1 MSCEGIIQS
10 QKDSGQIEDANAKTE
25 DSEAYFQINL
35 NYKCA
40 DICQDIDFNNQDV
53 SSPLINIQNVRLI
66 PTNSPEQEN
75 SDCKTA
81 ELLVQDTGSCS
92 GDVWLKSN
100 VANDIDSLLRSESTE
115 TGCRLS
121 AESNNT
127 VHADLTRKKYV
138 VTTSSD
144 GLLSFDLL
152 ADLPENT
159 EAPSN
164 SQNDSD
170 RILTLPEDDAGS
182 VTLLERG
189 DDLEQGRLTIPDR
202 KKRRSDL
209 DNSSVQ
215 IVALSLS
222 DTGSE
227 CSEESYAKEKSIVKD
242 LNCKIAFQDV
252 LKDKLES
259 QNGPVCRKY
268 GTEFDTSKDIED
280 LSEFN
285 LFTFPVDSVFQIDAN
300 DDVNNLHVSS
310 DHEEDENITLEKVE
324 TEVTETC
331 EAQPITI
338 LTSSLSSNEISN
350 TRDKHA
356 KNLDTVEGE
365 ANFVAFSTT
374 AQASRERKSHK
385 QATISS
391 QRMLSENV
399 RFPRKKTVVAISTD
413 NTKNTADIPVVIDTS
428 CEGQV
433 FTGKSAKLLDVVS
446 LWNTEKANSSVPL
459 KESNTGHAPNDEYPV
474 QLPTEVENSSSSSSS
489 SSGGVLKTYSKSAH
503 SEDSKPGDH
512 VVEQALAEIGI
523 SAEDLSPITTE
534 NDQKLW
540 VCPVKSCNKIFP
552 RLCML
557 RIHILCHYG
566 IRPYKCDYQ
575 GCEWS
580 FYTYFK
586 LKRHKETHLKKKD
599 YMCPVDG
606 CGRCFT
612 TIYNLNTHVK
622 LHERPAVMVCPV
634 ESCGARFQTKRSME
648 VHMRTHDSLH
658 APYKCPFEG
667 CGKLYYSSNC
677 LHSHSRVHLH
687 KEEELRCPWEGCG
700 KLFDQPCRLKAHM
713 RIHTGVKPYK
723 CTFKDCTWAF
733 ESASKLKRHQYKHTN
748 ERKYHCMMDGCGKS
762 FLRSEH
768 LKEHTLTHMPERTF
782 KCPVENC
789 GQKFSAKSSLYVHAK
804 KHNASK
810 GDQQAKA
817 TFCCPIEK
825 CNRSYSMKS
834 SLRQHMLK
842 IHTPVLEDTTQLEY
856 ITLLTANDDSGSLEG
871 LEMLSEDGQLTSPGG
886 NTPAKGMNIVPPPSA
901 LITAEGR
908 SDINDLMNKD
918 FGSKGGETMTQFLLA
933 PTETEITA
941 TNIQSVQ
948 DDSGTEVISDTCFI
962 VTAASMPVPL
972 TEETVVTSEFHEEES
987 CKGSARTDFTY
998 EDICTW
1004 KKQSMNLEED
1014 AASSSNDSPLKQAL
1028 NPEVCASDPEMS
1040 QIVLQ
1045 DETLNIQVDT
1055 QEDNLMTISDTYSE
1069 YQVLILEQQSN
1080 VKQFSE
1086 STINLRDLQ

>member
-842 IHTPVLEDTTQLEY
+842 IHTPVLAEDTTQLEY

-933 PTETEITA
+933 PTETE
-941 TNIQSVQ
+941 
-948 DDSGTEVISDTCFI
+948 
-962 VTAASMPVPL
+962 
-972 TEETVVTSEFHEEES
+972 
-987 CKGSARTDFTY
+987 
-998 EDICTW
+998 
-1004 KKQSMNLEED
+1004 
-1014 AASSSNDSPLKQAL
+1014 
-1028 NPEVCASDPEMS
+1028 
-1040 QIVLQ
+1040 

>member
-40 DICQDIDFNNQDV
+40 DICQDVDFNNQDV

-66 PTNSPEQEN
+66 PTNSPDQEN

-100 VANDIDSLLRSESTE
+100 VANDIDCLLRSESTE

-138 VTTSSD
+138 VTTSTD

-159 EAPSN
+159 ETPSN
-164 SQNDSD
+164 SQNNSD
-170 RILTLPEDDAGS
+170 RILTLREDDAGS
-182 VTLLERG
+182 VTTLLERG

-252 LKDKLES
+252 LKDKLEC

-310 DHEEDENITLEKVE
+310 DHEEDENITLQKVE

-350 TRDKHA
+350 TRVKHA
-356 KNLDTVEGE
+356 KNLDTVEGGE
-365 ANFVAFSTT
+365 NFVAFSTT

-459 KESNTGHAPNDEYPV
+459 KGSNTGHAPNDEYPV
-474 QLPTEVENSSSSSSS
+474 QLSTEVESSSSSS
-489 SSGGVLKTYSKSAH
+489 GVLKTYSKSAH

-842 IHTPVLEDTTQLEY
+842 IHTPVLAEDTTQLEY

-886 NTPAKGMNIVPPPSA
+886 NTSAKGMNILPPPSA

-918 FGSKGGETMTQFLLA
+918 FGSKAGETMTQFLLA
-933 PTETEITA
+933 PTETE
-941 TNIQSVQ
+941 
-948 DDSGTEVISDTCFI
+948 
-962 VTAASMPVPL
+962 
-972 TEETVVTSEFHEEES
+972 
-987 CKGSARTDFTY
+987 
-998 EDICTW
+998 
-1004 KKQSMNLEED
+1004 
-1014 AASSSNDSPLKQAL
+1014 
-1028 NPEVCASDPEMS
+1028 
-1040 QIVLQ
+1040 

>member
-40 DICQDIDFNNQDV
+40 DICQDVHFNNQDV

-100 VANDIDSLLRSESTE
+100 VANDIDCLLRSESTE

-121 AESNNT
+121 AESNNA

-159 EAPSN
+159 ETPSN
-164 SQNDSD
+164 TQNNSD
-170 RILTLPEDDAGS
+170 RILTSPEDDAGS
-182 VTLLERG
+182 VTTLLERG
-189 DDLEQGRLTIPDR
+189 DNLEQGRLTVPDR

-252 LKDKLES
+252 LKDKLEC

-324 TEVTETC
+324 TEITETC

-338 LTSSLSSNEISN
+338 PTSSLSSNEISN
-350 TRDKHA
+350 TREKHE

-365 ANFVAFSTT
+365 ENFVAFSTT

-385 QATISS
+385 QASNSS

-399 RFPRKKTVVAISTD
+399 RFPRKKTVVTISTD

-459 KESNTGHAPNDEYPV
+459 KGSNTGHAPNDEYPV
-474 QLPTEVENSSSSSSS
+474 QLPTEVESSSSS
-489 SSGGVLKTYSKSAH
+489 GVLKTYSKSAH

-842 IHTPVLEDTTQLEY
+842 IHTPVLAEDTTQLEY
-856 ITLLTANDDSGSLEG
+856 ITLLTSNDDSGSLEG

-886 NTPAKGMNIVPPPSA
+886 NTSAKGMNILPPPSS

-918 FGSKGGETMTQFLLA
+918 FGSKARETMTQFLLA
-933 PTETEITA
+933 PTETE
-941 TNIQSVQ
+941 
-948 DDSGTEVISDTCFI
+948 
-962 VTAASMPVPL
+962 
-972 TEETVVTSEFHEEES
+972 
-987 CKGSARTDFTY
+987 
-998 EDICTW
+998 
-1004 KKQSMNLEED
+1004 
-1014 AASSSNDSPLKQAL
+1014 
-1028 NPEVCASDPEMS
+1028 
-1040 QIVLQ
+1040 